1 MDILG
6 LEEDGWSPQSPT
18 PSPVS
23 APRTTTARQ
32 EPPTASERDETRRP
46 STIMTC
52 TLLPMTTPAERS
64 SSVAPSDLGEREE
77 RSVRLGQEDY
87 WARIEELARMTALA
101 DQLELQQPV
110 QVSPPSCMARASIDP
125 GALTGGSAWRQ
136 TPRPAM
142 TPNGQAET
150 STLHPSAHSTP
161 SARPPASNRIGVA
174 SPRRRI
180 ATPPVQFPSIGSAF
194 QQNSPLP
201 SPTREFYRPSPPPS
215 PSPGP
220 GPRLGSPNSVPSSLH
235 SSQISVESRTLSQI
249 LASPSGTHQSQVV
262 IPSSSP
268 SPSARSEDRHSPCA
282 RSNSA
287 HAVRPSRSPTPNRP
301 RPHLAALSPSATSS
315 SPSSS
320 APDSPAKLRPPEP
333 EPAGRALRQRT
344 LAQLNPYSIE
354 QARYTRTLLKNGWQ
368 GAVVAGVRKGDEM
381 TKEEMM
387 RKKEEL
393 RKKGK
398 DDLGGWL
405 EFEEGEM
412 VRRGQDG
419 SRRMDTEQTSGSED
433 GEALL
438 EREARRRKRMQRE
451 VARAMGPRGVGILES
466 SVPLRRTNDGN
477 DHRGNPVER
486 ANQDQAHP
494 TAKRIPGKLSK
505 GMNQSRIRKNEGEEH
520 TPDESS
526 EQDDTNSSASSSA
539 PVVGESS
546 KKRKRALPSKSLHA
560 RSKRSALDKSALD
573 SRILEVEMSASSDS
587 SDQEEDSDEEDEDQS
602 MDSASSSSP
611 RRPPL
616 VSPKDKTKLQGK
628 RKKALGMMMPAVFMK
643 KAQKDLVAMEREKRE
658 GLTSGSDFGSGDDE
672 RLSSSDHAPAKGVAR
687 IRRVPEL
694 DLAGPLRLKGDAFT
708 DESDEDEDM
717 MGRGSEEEAE
727 EDAVES
733 WLHAF
738 APRRRVNND
747 EDIVD
752 RFLKRAKKNTVGT
765 KRKNTKAGNPT
776 GSKTNEKSKTHR
788 RPPLHDKGNRPSHDQ
803 TGLTAN
809 KANTRPSDQH
819 SRSNRSSSRPRP
831 MRKAVSL
838 DTGDAIFT
846 YARQASLHLVL
857 DEEPGQSDIEQISP
871 RLAPRNMGG
880 VPAVVTR
887 DAPRPPSMTATKTTT
902 TTAPSRAP
910 ADENEHWATFGKFSH
925 DFEIEL
931 LPVGLQLDG
940 SSFVR
945 RGHLESLLRRHTP
958 DESAHNTRL
967 TLGELALDGAM
978 TPEAVEAMLPQ
989 FCDSVFEV
997 ICQGDEAEMMTCSG
1011 ALHLLGRV
1019 ISSGNVIPTSLSAS
1033 ISSQL
1038 NRLEER
1044 LDSVSDVA
1052 KDVKAFSGRRLVL
1065 LWYGFDLAIRLA
1077 QPAELVHSLASKLI
1091 DRLVHRGVESTMKG
1105 LKCASSSPETAL
1117 NDISLHVWLG
1127 LVSVAVQDFDGMTW
1141 RQADLWMI
1149 TLERIAAQLSP
1160 RAQKGPIAGEI
1171 MSYTTMMLCAISQFS
1186 YLGISTSTPR
1196 LSAHWGVVMRALQPI
1211 NVVALA
1217 RPDRA
1222 LSNTAIARR
1231 DRYIW
1236 TLFARCLVFVDRWNW
1251 KIDQRSD
1258 VLPKLYDIL
1267 NARCLADLSIETH
1280 GDFAIFLQHPDQFNS
1295 TKALVLDPK
1304 DDTAFSIMLKLIT
1317 NASQAAVASG
1327 EFRQLTRLFSRLTP
1341 MTSQAWTRA
1350 SPELLR
1356 SHSTLVNHYS
1366 LLITFARLIAA
1377 ARPASNLALQYLDQA
1392 RRLIDLAQVD
1402 EEARRINVRAVLY
1415 FMLAFQAHNLDLA
1428 SASMWFGSITTQ
1440 LKKEYIDIEKQRRI
1454 DNRGLGR
1461 KAGNLPRPTGN
1472 DPLWHRA
1479 VLLTMI
1485 LRSIQ
1490 LVLRSTVK
1498 DENAFPELCLLEPA
1512 WTSSLLESPLA
1523 LDPMIGLEIVRTVAC
1538 FLDLRAKAKPRINA
1552 TAPLAATGA
1561 DAGISQDEFGM
1572 FDEMD
1577 FEDPALNAMLGVEST
1592 TAPEGGDD
1600 RDLFKRK
1607 DAGFAQMIK
1616 SELSPAFFRLV
1627 SNIFGST
1634 EWRGPTVGDRV
1645 AYAQQVVE
1653 TWIRCV
1659 AVMVQHNLVD
1669 WSGYLRYGDQS
1680 WKRVIDPIGRR
1691 TIGLLLAILI
1701 LRHEPDAY
1709 SLFQDDILEIWFQ
1722 TIVAYSLS
1730 SEHILTSR
1738 LLNAEPVSPL
1748 FEDCRFELDE
1758 HTIDE
1763 RRLDILRIDRG
1774 MLTGVFTSA
1783 ARHLV
1788 ASNANPLLFA
1798 GSKSS
1803 LNRAMILNL
1812 LRAMLASMK
1821 DHLAVGSLF
1830 SFPLRSACVPDH
1842 YSPISQAITNERSR
1856 DSYATFVRN
1865 VLDALRGCG
1874 APDVNEQSLVDW
1886 RVLEKSVAGVS
1897 A

>member
-1 MDILG
+1 MNILG
-6 LEEDGWSPQSPT
+6 LEEDGWSPQSPA

-23 APRTTTARQ
+23 ARC
-32 EPPTASERDETRRP
+32 TASERDETRRP
-46 STIMTC
+46 LIMTC
-52 TLLPMTTPAERS
+52 TLQPMTTPTERS
-64 SSVAPSDLGEREE
+64 SSVAPSDSGEREE
-77 RSVRLGQEDY
+77 RSVRLEQEDY
-87 WARIEELARMTALA
+87 WERIEELARMTALA
-101 DQLELQQPV
+101 DHLELQQPV
-110 QVSPPSCMARASIDP
+110 Q
-125 GALTGGSAWRQ
+125 
-136 TPRPAM
+136 TPRSAM
-142 TPNGQAET
+142 IPHGQAET
-150 STLHPSAHSTP
+150 STVHPPAPGPSTSALSTT
-161 SARPPASNRIGVA
+161 SVRPPAANRIGTA

-180 ATPPVQFPSIGSAF
+180 ATSPVEFPSISSSF

-201 SPTREFYRPSPPPS
+201 SPTREFDRPL
-215 PSPGP
+215 PGP
-220 GPRLGSPNSVPSSLH
+220 GPRLGSPNNVPSSIH

-249 LASPSGTHQSQVV
+249 LASPSGAHQSQVIV
-262 IPSSSP
+262 PSSSP
-268 SPSARSEDRHSPCA
+268 SPSDCSENRHSPRA

-301 RPHLAALSPSATSS
+301 RPHLPALSPSSKSS

-320 APDSPAKLRPPEP
+320 APDSTAQIRPPEP
-333 EPAGRALRQRT
+333 EPAGRGLRQRT

-354 QARYTRTLLKNGWQ
+354 QAHYTRTLLKNGWQ
-368 GAVVAGVRKGDEM
+368 GAVVSGVRKGDEM

-387 RKKEEL
+387 RRKEEL

-405 EFEEGEM
+405 DFEEGEM
-412 VRRGQDG
+412 VRRDEDESG
-419 SRRMDTEQTSGSED
+419 RMETEQTGGSED

-451 VARAMGPRGVGILES
+451 VTRAMGPRGVGFLELF
-466 SVPLRRTNDGN
+466 VPLRRPNDGN
-477 DHRGNPVER
+477 DHRGTPVQR

-494 TAKRIPGKLSK
+494 AARRIPGKLSK
-505 GMNQSRIRKNEGEEH
+505 GMSRSRIRKNEGEEH
-520 TPDESS
+520 TPDEST
-526 EQDDTNSSASSSA
+526 EQDDTDLSASSSA

-546 KKRKRALPSKSLHA
+546 KKRKRALPSKSLLA

-573 SRILEVEMSASSDS
+573 CRILEVEMSASSDS
-587 SDQEEDSDEEDEDQS
+587 SDQEEDSDEEEDEDQS
-602 MDSASSSSP
+602 MNSASSSSP
-611 RRPPL
+611 RSPPL

-628 RKKALGMMMPAVFMK
+628 RKKALRMMMPAVFMK

-658 GLTSGSDFGSGDDE
+658 GLTSASDFGSGDDE

-687 IRRVPEL
+687 IRRIPGL

-708 DESDEDEDM
+708 DESGEDEDM

-738 APRRRVNND
+738 ASRRRVNDD

-752 RFLKRAKKNTVGT
+752 RFLKRAKRNTVGT

-819 SRSNRSSSRPRP
+819 SPSNRRSSRP
-831 MRKAVSL
+831 MKKAVSL
-838 DTGDAIFT
+838 DTGDAIFSF
-846 YARQASLHLVL
+846 ARQASRHLVL
-857 DEEPGQSDIEQISP
+857 DEEPEQSDIEKMTP
-871 RLAPRNMGG
+871 RSAPRDMGG

-902 TTAPSRAP
+902 AAAPSRAP

-931 LPVGLQLDG
+931 LPVGLQLDD

-958 DESAHNTRL
+958 DESAHNTHL

-989 FCDSVFEV
+989 FCDGVFEV

-1019 ISSGNVIPTSLSAS
+1019 ISSGSVISTSLSAS

-1038 NRLEER
+1038 DRLEER

-1105 LKCASSSPETAL
+1105 LKSASSSPETAL

-1127 LVSVAVQDFDGMTW
+1127 LVSVAVRDFDGIPW

-1196 LSAHWGVVMRALQPI
+1196 LSAHWGVIMRALEPI

-1217 RPDRA
+1217 RPDHA

-1231 DRYIW
+1231 DRYVW
-1236 TLFARCLVFVDRWNW
+1236 TLFARCLVFVNRWNW

-1267 NARCLADLSIETH
+1267 NARRLANLSIETH

-1295 TKALVLDPK
+1295 TKALVLHPK
-1304 DDTAFSIMLKLIT
+1304 DDTALSIMLKLIT
-1317 NASQAAVASG
+1317 NASRAAVASG

-1366 LLITFARLIAA
+1366 LLITFARLVAA
-1377 ARPASNLALQYLDQA
+1377 AQPASNLALQYLDQA
-1392 RRLIDLAQVD
+1392 RRIIDFAQVD

-1415 FMLAFQAHNLDLA
+1415 FMLAFQAHDLDLA
-1428 SASMWFGSITTQ
+1428 PAAMWFGSITTQ

-1454 DNRGLGR
+1454 DIRGLGR

-1479 VLLTMI
+1479 VLLTMV

-1498 DENAFPELCLLEPA
+1498 DENTFPELCLLGSA
-1512 WTSSLLESPLA
+1512 WTSLLLESPLA

-1538 FLDLRAKAKPRINA
+1538 FLDLRARAKPRINA
-1552 TAPLAATGA
+1552 TTPLAATDA

-1572 FDEMD
+1572 FDDMD

-1592 TAPEGGDD
+1592 TAREGGDD

-1659 AVMVQHNLVD
+1659 AVMVQHDLVD

-1680 WKRVIDPIGRR
+1680 WKRVVDPIGRR

-1748 FEDCRFELDE
+1748 FEDAQILLERNEDCRFELDE

-1763 RRLDILRIDRG
+1763 RRLDILRS
-1774 MLTGVFTSA
+1774 VFKSA

-1788 ASNANPLLFA
+1788 ASNANPPLFA
-1798 GSKSS
+1798 GPKSS

-1812 LRAMLASMK
+1812 FRAMLASMK
-1821 DHLAVGSLF
+1821 DHLA
-1830 SFPLRSACVPDH
+1830 
-1842 YSPISQAITNERSR
+1842 AITNERSR
-1856 DSYATFVRN
+1856 DSYATFVRH

-1886 RVLEKSVAGVS
+1886 RGLEKCVAGAS